1 MTIDH
6 STRAP
11 LRRIAGTALAALA
24 VSLAAPAIAQE
35 QGPKPAVHA
44 KQGMA
49 SSSNP
54 VVTKAMVE
62 VMKKGGTALD
72 AVLTAVPMQT
82 VIEPQ
87 MVTLAGGVSILYYDA
102 KSRQY
107 YYLDAEL
114 DHSKDAMSA
123 AGWSTYTGPGA
134 DKIPDTSGKRIGVPG
149 TVAGMKAAADRFGT
163 LKWPA
168 YFQPAI
174 DLATRGYPMYSFLYG
189 EMADAAQSRLAAYPS
204 GREEYLPQG
213 FVPPVGTNVTHPR
226 LAEAMKRI
234 QKEGPAYIYT
244 GEWSQHFVKAVR
256 ETGGGLTAEDLAG
269 YKARWEEPLRFTFN
283 GYDIISAPPPS
294 TAGTLIGVTLNI
306 LENYDLKS
314 HPYYAT
320 SAASFEVVRRAF
332 GVAETVTDEYIRD
345 PLSYDVP
352 TAQLLSKPFAK
363 TMYDIIMASMPKAAA
378 TAEATAKPGL
388 ELAASFAEHD
398 RHSTDTDH
406 IVAVDKDGN
415 MASLTH
421 SVYGS
426 TFATGLVVDGIA
438 MNSGNNFPGNTA
450 GPGRRVLSPFPPTM
464 VAKDSKPW
472 MAIGSPGLS
481 SRAVTIT
488 LINLLGYG
496 KTLEQSVDA
505 PRFQGSQA
513 GVTFAVETRVP
524 QTVRDELKSVYG
536 VAVRPTMPYMWHFG
550 SVQAIQREP
559 DGSLT
564 GVADPRR
571 AGLAEGY

>member
-1 MTIDH
+1 MVR
-6 STRAP
+6 TR
-11 LRRIAGTALAALA
+11 LALVLVATCLGFPAA
-24 VSLAAPAIAQE
+24 AQE
-35 QGPKPAVHA
+35 QGPKPAVRA
-44 KQGMA
+44 KSGMA

-62 VMKKGGTALD
+62 VMRKSGTALD

-102 KSRQY
+102 KSKQY

-114 DHSKDAMSA
+114 DHSKDADVA
-123 AGWSTYTGPGA
+123 AGWSTYTGGGGSRP
-134 DKIPDTSGKRIGVPG
+134 PDTSGKRIGVPG
-149 TVAGMKAAADRFGT
+149 TVAGMKLAADRFGT
-163 LKWPA
+163 LKWA
-168 YFQPAI
+168 DYFQPAI
-174 DLATRGYPMYSFLYG
+174 DLATKGYPMYSFLYG
-189 EMADAAQSRLAAYPS
+189 EMADAAQSRLSAYPS

-226 LAEAMKRI
+226 LAAAMKRI
-234 QKEGPAYIYT
+234 QSEGPAYIYS
-244 GEWSQHFVKAVR
+244 GEWAQHFVAAVKA
-256 ETGGGLTAEDLAG
+256 TGGNVTADELAG
-269 YKARWEEPLRFTFN
+269 YKARWSEPVRSTFN
-283 GYDIISAPPPS
+283 GYEIISAPPPS
-294 TAGTLIGVTLNI
+294 TAGTLIGLTLNI
-306 LENYDLKS
+306 LENYDLKA
-314 HPYYAT
+314 HPYYAD
-320 SAASFEVVRRAF
+320 SAESFEVVRRAF
-332 GVAETVTDEYIRD
+332 GVAETATDEYVRD
-345 PLSYDVP
+345 PLSYNVP
-352 TAQLLSKPFAK
+352 TTQLLSKPYAK
-363 TMYDIIMASMPKAAA
+363 TMYDIIMGSMPKAAA
-378 TAEATAKPGL
+378 TAEGDVKPGL
-388 ELAASFAEHD
+388 EIAASFAEHD

-406 IVAVDKDGN
+406 IVAVDKYGN

-464 VAKDSKPW
+464 VAKDGKPW
-472 MAIGSPGLS
+472 LTIGSPGLS

-496 KTLEQSVDA
+496 KDLETSVDA

-513 GVTFAVETRVP
+513 GAAFSVETRVP
-524 QTVRDELKSVYG
+524 QAVRDRLRTVYG

-550 SVQAIQREP
+550 SIQAITRDP